1 MKAIQPSSPTVE
13 LSRETTPTNRP
24 VIPPCESGPQK
35 YHSTNQKGKP
45 PKRSQADKRIDF
57 LLKKHFDDD
66 PDFRPLILEL
76 AELDPTPKKK
86 YLAWLVKHW
95 TGPWNPSD
103 DELKRVAQCLE
114 IHHKGAKYFSPLS
127 WLGLRLEDA
136 GYHADIFK
144 YTPETIARVSGK
156 IAEIIRIDE
165 EDKQIRKGNPV
176 ALAGAELVHRDEQF
190 TIIRIRSREAL
201 KRFGQNTSWC
211 VQHGNPMGYRFPFD
225 FILDEDGN
233 RYLANRNE
241 IRDRWDRCPEYSVRR
256 QIADARE
263 RIVDPCEIEAKKKA
277 AEDLRFRKSIKQAIE
292 DGRSLTEDE
301 ERKILQDADL
311 AINYAARV
319 IGGPWRRFESQTR
332 VADLT
337 ATQAVDYAVQVRK
350 KRWRKFENK
359 IKRSV
364 GPLAEY
370 RKAFP
375 GSIPK
380 TDKEIFK
387 EQLQEWRSKMP
398 KAYYRPLR
406 RSAQGRAECLE
417 RDFRYEASL
426 AKRRYSMDRYCRF
439 LASLATSSMADR
451 YHEKVSSFFID
462 AEGEEEQTTNL
473 PIARELCRR
482 FDRPMRKLEEQIAKD
497 AVCSLNYAEAM
508 GERFLDGEA
517 AILADPKLAPKYRR
531 RFLQR
536 EPEPKFKRQGSR
548 RGYLTMPTNFKVAW
562 R

>member
-1 MKAIQPSSPTVE
+1 LKAATLTPPSSKPHT
-13 LSRETTPTNRP
+13 SQSINSPPNAFPIRP
-24 VIPPCESGPQK
+24 KPKV
-35 YHSTNQKGKP
+35 NQT
-45 PKRSQADKRIDF
+45 PKRSQAEKRIDF
-57 LLKKHFDDD
+57 LLQKHFDDD
-66 PDFRPLILEL
+66 TDFRPLILEL

-95 TGPWNPSD
+95 TGQWNPTD
-103 DELKRVAQCLE
+103 AELQRVARYLE
-114 IHHKGAKYFSPLS
+114 THHKGAKYFSPLS
-127 WLGLRLEDA
+127 WTGLRLEDA
-136 GYHADIFK
+136 GYQADIFK
-144 YTPETIARVSGK
+144 YTPETIAMVSGN
-156 IAEIIRIDE
+156 IAEIIRVDE

-176 ALAGAELVHRDEQF
+176 ALAGADLVYRDEQL
-190 TIIRIRSREAL
+190 TIIRIRTGEAL

-211 VQHGNPMGYRFPFD
+211 VRHGDPMGYRFPFD
-225 FILDEDGN
+225 FILDHEGN

-241 IRDRWDRCPEYSVRR
+241 IRDRWDRYPEYSIRR
-256 QIADARE
+256 QIAEARE
-263 RIVDPCEIEAKKKA
+263 RIVDPYEIEAKKKA
-277 AEDLRFRKSIKQAIE
+277 AEDLRFHKSIEQAIE
-292 DGRSLTEDE
+292 DRRRLTRDE
-301 ERKILQDADL
+301 ERKLLQDADL
-311 AINYAARV
+311 AITYAAKV

-337 ATQAVDYAVQVRK
+337 ATQAVEYAVQVRK

-370 RKAFP
+370 REAFP

-380 TDKEIFK
+380 TDEEIFK
-387 EQLQEWRSKMP
+387 EQLQEWRSATP
-398 KAYYRPLR
+398 KAHYRPLR
-406 RSAQGRAECLE
+406 RSAQRRAECLE
-417 RDFRYEASL
+417 RDFRFEASL
-426 AKRRYSMDRYCRF
+426 ATRRYSMDRYCRL

-451 YHEKVSSFFID
+451 YHDKVNSFFID
-462 AEGEEEQTTNL
+462 AEGEEEQTANL

-482 FDRPMRKLEEQIAKD
+482 FDRRMTKLEEHIAKD
-497 AVCSLNYAEAM
+497 AACSLNYAVAM

-548 RGYLTMPTNFKVAW
+548 RGYLTMPANFKVAW